1 MPDFHPS
8 SVSCSRSSAI
18 SGLRPGSASLAP
30 QRAPSGK
37 RRACLLLA
45 LSLCCSTAAWASKD
59 RRAPAPR
66 DWWVNLDN
74 DRAAAIASD
83 LRAGADPNLKDAEGM
98 PAIMYAVRKNA
109 WNAFDVL
116 AAAPALNLEARN
128 RWDENVLMYA
138 ALMGQTDRVGQLL
151 RRGAEVNKLGWSA
164 LHYAAAGG
172 HPETVNLLLNAGAMV
187 NAPAPDG
194 TSPLMMAAQANSK
207 PSVERLLQAGAHLS
221 QQTADGRTAMDFA
234 QAKGHT
240 RLAAELRE
248 WMARQPAPR

>member
-1 MPDFHPS
+1 
-8 SVSCSRSSAI
+8 
-18 SGLRPGSASLAP
+18 
-30 QRAPSGK
+30 
-37 RRACLLLA
+37 
-45 LSLCCSTAAWASKD
+45 
-59 RRAPAPR
+59 
-66 DWWVNLDN
+66 
-74 DRAAAIASD
+74 
-83 LRAGADPNLKDAEGM
+83 M